1 MITIYRR
8 RELPPTRL
16 FWLDDSGDPV
26 SFTSGTWSWTVSLE
40 QDLVE
45 STLSGVTVTI
55 NSNPTTYTASSS
67 DVSSLTLSFAAGSL
81 DNVSVGPGTLIVV
94 GTSSGLDREGRF
106 EVVVR

>member
-1 MITIYRR
+1 MITLFRR

-16 FWLDDSGDPV
+16 FWLDDAGDPV
-26 SFTSGTWSWTVSLE
+26 SFSSGTWTWSVRIE

-45 STLSGVTVTI
+45 TTLSGVTVAI
-55 NSNPTTYTASSS
+55 NANPTTYTASSS
-67 DVSSLTLSFAAGSL
+67 DVPSLTLSFAAGSL

>member
-1 MITIYRR
+1 MITLFRR

-16 FWLDDSGDPV
+16 FWLDDNGDAV
-26 SFTSGTWSWTVSLE
+26 AFTTGSWTWAISLE

-45 STLSGVTVTI
+45 TTLTGVTVTI
-55 NSNPTTYTASSS
+55 NANPTVYTASSS

-94 GTSSGLDREGRF
+94 GTNSGVDREGRF
-106 EVVVR
+106 EVVVK